1 MVRTPRIA
9 LRRAALLA
17 LGLALAACAR
27 GEPNLMR
34 IDRGGN
40 SPDEFAILPGK
51 PVEIPEN
58 LAALP
63 PPAPPGSGS
72 RTDPTPEQDAVAAL
86 GGNPARMRR
95 DGQAPASDLMA
106 SAGRFGTDGNIR
118 ADLAVED
125 AEFRRRNRGR
135 LLERWVGL
143 TTYFDAYQRSDLNQH
158 AEQERVRGAG
168 VRSSG
173 APPRPPE

>member
-1 MVRTPRIA
+1 MDVSPRIA

-34 IDRGGN
+34 IDRGGP
-40 SPDEFAILPGK
+40 SPDEFAIVPGK
-51 PVEIPEN
+51 PIEIPDT
-58 LAALP
+58 LSTLP

-72 RTDPTPEQDAVAAL
+72 RADPTPERDAVAAL
-86 GGNPARMRR
+86 GGDPARMVP
-95 DGQAPASDLMA
+95 DGQAPASGLLA

-118 ADLAVED
+118 AELAAED

-135 LLERWVGL
+135 LLERLAGV
-143 TTYFDAYQRSDLNQH
+143 TTYFDAYSRSELNQH
-158 AEQERVRGAG
+158 AEQERVRRAG

-173 APPRPPE
+173 APPPPAE